1 MADQDVPQIV
11 LDEAEI
17 LADGEQ
23 DVKEEQVE
31 SQQTTPEESSTK
43 ENKEAEVVDPT
54 EETDGEPAEQSS
66 DDVDDELPEETKAEE
81 EQPRGKADERK
92 EQLNGEIRDLVAQK
106 NAIQAEVER
115 LNAQVY
121 APQTI
126 EQLMDEQG
134 ISEDSARIAAME
146 QRIELNE
153 YNSRVAEAQLT
164 IGHESE
170 KVLNDFPIFNSD
182 SPQYNPALAER
193 AASLLQANLV
203 MDNNTGQVIG
213 SNVSPYDL
221 YKTIYD
227 ATQANTVND
236 KIAGQRAAEK
246 MLASTDPVSSAPP
259 KEKKEDPFL
268 SGLMGGLN

>member
-31 SQQTTPEESSTK
+31 SQQTTTEESSTNEK
-43 ENKEAEVVDPT
+43 KEAEVVDST
-54 EETDGEPAEQSS
+54 EETEGEPAEPSQ
-66 DDVDDELPEETKAEE
+66 DDSEDELPDETKAEA

-92 EQLNGEIRDLVAQK
+92 EQLNGEIRDLVAQR
-106 NAIQAEVER
+106 NALQQEVER
-115 LNAQVY
+115 VNAQVY
-121 APQTI
+121 SPQSI
-126 EQLMDEQG
+126 EQLMNEQG

-227 ATQANTVND
+227 ATQTNTVND